1 MTINNMKKKGI
12 SPVIATVLL
21 VAMVIVIGL
30 IIFSWAKG
38 FQAEAVTKFGGENIE
53 ITCEKVSFEADYSR
67 SSGTLFLSNLGNV
80 PIFGINAKIYEA
92 GSHVTESLDSI
103 ANNWPNV
110 GLPQGATFSE
120 NLASYFSGADRIV
133 LIPTLRGT
141 SSRGD
146 QIHICDDKYGKEIQV

>member
-1 MTINNMKKKGI
+1 MTINNTMIKKKGI

-30 IIFSWAKG
+30 IIFAWAKG
-38 FQAEAVTKFGGENIE
+38 FQGEAVTKFGGENIE
-53 ITCEKVSFEADYSR
+53 ITCEKVSFEADYSG
-67 SSGTLFLSNLGNV
+67 GTLFLSNLGNV

-103 ANNWPNV
+103 ANNWPDV

-120 NLASYFSGADRIV
+120 DLSSDFDGKDRVV

>member
-1 MTINNMKKKGI
+1 MKKKGI

-38 FQAEAVTKFGGENIE
+38 FQAEAVSKFGGENIE
-53 ITCEKVSFEADYSR
+53 ITCGKVSFEADYSG
-67 SSGTLFLSNLGNV
+67 GTLFLSNLGNV
-80 PIFGINAKIYEA
+80 PIFGINAKIYKA
-92 GSHVTESLDSI
+92 GSHETKSLDSI
-103 ANNWPNV
+103 ANNWPDV

-120 NLASYFSGADRIV
+120 NLASYFSGAEKIV

-141 SSRGD
+141 SDRGD